1 MNLKKLTLGLLI
13 LPASIW
19 AQVVDLNQKLPTDPD
34 VRIGKLDNGLTYY
47 IRKNGK
53 PEKKVDLRLVLNAGS
68 ILETDKQVGLAHFM
82 EHMVFNGTKT
92 FPKNELISYLQSIGV
107 KFGQHLNAY
116 TSFDETVYFLPIP
129 SDDPVKL
136 DKGFQIL
143 EDWAFNANLDGK
155 DIDDERGVVI
165 EEYRTRLGANERMMK
180 NYLPKML
187 YNSMYAKRLPIGTKE
202 NLETFKH
209 EEIRQFYKDWYRPN
223 LMAVIVVGDINVD
236 EMEAKIKSHFGKY
249 KNPANP
255 KERKSFDIPNHKETF
270 ISVNTDKEA
279 TSSNV
284 QIFYKDNEKAKP
296 STTVGDYKKDLIEG
310 LFSQMLNARLEEYTN
325 DANPP
330 FVYGYSFHGSMY
342 GREKEAFQSMAM
354 TGEDKQLEALRV
366 LAIENER
373 AKRFGF
379 TQSELERAKTE
390 YLAFYEKA
398 FNDKDKNNSSAYLGQ
413 YQGNFLEGEAIPSI
427 DYEYN
432 LVKDLLPTI
441 SLKDVNNVIQSYI
454 KEENRVII
462 LTGPE
467 KEGLKTPTEKDVL
480 AALDVSK
487 VEITPYED
495 AVVAESLIRKEIKP
509 GKVTNTTKNDK
520 LGTTTLTLS
529 NGAKVTY
536 KKTDFKND
544 EIVFGA
550 RSFGGF
556 NLIDNETYKKIQHA
570 SGSVPQAG
578 IAGMDQNA
586 LAKFN
591 TGKLYRVSPYVGG
604 ITEGFSGNATPK
616 DLEFL
621 FQSVHAY
628 FTDLNYDE
636 KAFESEKNKTK
647 SYLANI
653 MAMPEVFFQIELS
666 DFMYGHNARYSSPIP
681 TEKDWDNTDY
691 KKAYEL
697 YKERFAD
704 ASDFEFFFVGNVTD
718 EQMKSMSEKYIASLP
733 ALNRKETPKD
743 TGFRAKTG
751 IHKKEVFKGTDDKAS
766 VRISYGGETT
776 YSQKENL
783 AMQALG
789 EILTIKLIEEL
800 REKEGGVYG
809 AGARG
814 SLSKLPYGSYD
825 FSISYPTNPKDA
837 DKLIELTLKEVEKI
851 QQNGPDAKDLD
862 KFKEGEMTD
871 YTKSLKENKYWL
883 GVLTNAFSE
892 QENPEKALD
901 FEKNLKAL
909 TVKDVQEVAK
919 KYLTKNRVIAVLKPE
934 TAKK

>member
-1 MNLKKLTLGLLI
+1 MNFKRITLALLV
-13 LPASIW
+13 LPASLW
-19 AQVVDLNQKLPTDPD
+19 AQVADLNQKIPNDPD
-34 VRIGKLDNGLTYY
+34 VRIGKLENGLTYY
-47 IRKNGK
+47 IRKNAK

-68 ILETDKQVGLAHFM
+68 ILESDKQVGLAHFL

-143 EDWAFNANLDGK
+143 EDWAFNANLEGK

-165 EEYRTRLGANERMMK
+165 EEYRTRLGASERMMK

-187 YNSMYAKRLPIGTKE
+187 HNSLYANRLPIGTKE

-223 LMAVIVVGDINVD
+223 LMAIIVVGDINVD
-236 EMEAKIKSHFGKY
+236 EMESKVKSHFGKY
-249 KNPANP
+249 KNPANEKP
-255 KERKSFDIPNHKETF
+255 RTTFDIPNHKETF
-270 ISVNTDKEA
+270 VSVNTDKEA

-284 QIFYKDNEKAKP
+284 QIFYKDQGTPKP
-296 STTVGDYKKDLIEG
+296 STTVGDMKQDLIEG

-325 DANPP
+325 SATPP
-330 FVYGYSFHGSMY
+330 FVYGYSFHGSML
-342 GREKEAFQSMAM
+342 GRGKEAFQSMAM
-354 TGEDKQLEALRV
+354 TAEDKQLEAVKV
-366 LAIENER
+366 LALENER
-373 AKRFGF
+373 ARKFGF
-379 TQSELERAKTE
+379 TQSELDRAKKE

-398 FNDKDKNNSSAYLGQ
+398 YNDRDKNNSSAYLGR
-413 YQGNFLEGEAIPSI
+413 YQTNFLLGEAIPSI
-427 DYEYN
+427 EYEYN
-432 LVKDLLPTI
+432 LVKELLPTI
-441 SLKDVNNVIQSYI
+441 TIKETNSLIQSYI
-454 KEENRVII
+454 KDENRVII

-467 KEGLKTPTEKDVL
+467 KEGLKAPTEKEVL

-487 VEITPYED
+487 VEVTPYQD
-495 AVVAESLIRKEIKP
+495 AVVAESLIRTEIKP
-509 GKVTNTTKNDK
+509 GKVVKTSKNDK
-520 LGTTTLTLS
+520 LGTTTLELS

-544 EIVFGA
+544 EILFDA
-550 RSFGGF
+550 ASFGGF
-556 NLIDNETYKKIQHA
+556 NALDTKVYKTINLA
-570 SGSVPQAG
+570 TSAVTQAG

-604 ITEGFSGNATPK
+604 MTEGMYGNSTPK

-621 FQSVHAY
+621 FQSIYAY
-628 FTDLNYDE
+628 FTDLNFDE
-636 KAFESEKNKTK
+636 KAYESEKNKSK
-647 SYLANI
+647 SYYAN
-653 MAMPEVFFQIELS
+653 MMSQPEMFFSKEVN
-666 DFMYGHNARYSSPIP
+666 DFMYGHNERYISFPP
-681 TEKDWDNTDY
+681 TEKDWETTDY

-697 YKERFAD
+697 FKERFAD

-718 EQMKSMSEKYIASLP
+718 ADMKAYAEKYIAALP
-733 ALNRKETPKD
+733 ALNRNETFKD
-743 TGFRAKTG
+743 TGSRAKTG
-751 IHKKEVFKGTDDKAS
+751 VHKKEVFKGNDDKAT
-766 VRISYGGETT
+766 VRISYTGETT
-776 YSQKENL
+776 YSAKENL

-809 AGARG
+809 ASARG
-814 SLSKLPYGSYD
+814 SLNKLPYGSYS
-825 FSISYPTNPKDA
+825 FSIGYPTNPASA

-851 QQNGPDAKDLD
+851 QQNGPEAKDLD

-871 YTKSLKENKYWL
+871 YTKSLKENRYWL
-883 GVLTNAFSE
+883 DVLSDAYTS

-909 TVKDVQEVAK
+909 TLKDVQEVAK
-919 KYLTKNRVIAVLKPE
+919 KYLNKNRVISVLKPE

>member
-1 MNLKKLTLGLLI
+1 MNLKKITLGLLI

-19 AQVVDLNQKLPTDPD
+19 AQVADLNQKIPNDPD
-34 VRIGKLDNGLTYY
+34 VRIGKLENGLTYY
-47 IRKNGK
+47 IRKNAK

-68 ILETDKQVGLAHFM
+68 ILENDKQVGLAHFM
-82 EHMVFNGTKT
+82 EHMVFNGTKA
-92 FPKNELISYLQSIGV
+92 FPKNELINYLQSIGV

-143 EDWAFNANLDGK
+143 EDWAFNANLETK

-187 YNSMYAKRLPIGTKE
+187 HNSLYANRLPIGTKE
-202 NLETFKH
+202 NLETFKP

-236 EMEAKIKSHFGKY
+236 EMEAKVKSHFGKY
-249 KNPANP
+249 KNPVNA

-270 ISVNTDKEA
+270 VSINTDKEA
-279 TSSNV
+279 TSANV
-284 QIFYKDNEKAKP
+284 QIIYKDNHKSKP
-296 STTVGDYKKDLIEG
+296 STTVGDYKTDFIES
-310 LFSQMLNARLEEYTN
+310 LFSSMLNARLEEYTN
-325 DANPP
+325 SPTPP
-330 FVYGYSFHGSMY
+330 FVYGYSFHGSLL

-354 TGEDKQLEALRV
+354 TAEDKQLEAV
-366 LAIENER
+366 KILAIENER

-379 TQSELERAKTE
+379 TQSELDRAKNET
-390 YLAFYEKA
+390 LAYYEKS
-398 FNDKDKNNSSAYLGQ
+398 FNDKDKKNSSAYLGI
-413 YQGNFLEGEAIPSI
+413 YQSNFLEAEAMPSI

-432 LVKDLLPTI
+432 LAKELLPTI
-441 SLKDVNNVIQSYI
+441 TLKDVNSVIQSYI
-454 KEENRVII
+454 KDENRVII

-467 KEGLKTPTEKDVL
+467 KEGLKAPTEKEVL

-487 VEITPYED
+487 VEITAYED
-495 AVVAESLIRKEIKP
+495 AVVAESLIRNEITS
-509 GKVTNTTKNDK
+509 GKVVSTTKNDK
-520 LGTTTLTLS
+520 LNTTTLTLS

-544 EIVFGA
+544 EILFGA
-550 RSFGGF
+550 RSFGGS
-556 NLIDNETYKKIQHA
+556 NLLDNTTYKKTQHA
-570 SGSVPQAG
+570 ASAIPQAG

-586 LAKFN
+586 LTKFN
-591 TGKLYRVSPYVGG
+591 TGKLYRVSPFVGG

-616 DLEFL
+616 DLEYL

-647 SYLANI
+647 SYMANI
-653 MAMPEVFFQIELS
+653 MAMPEVFFQVEVS
-666 DFMYGHNARYSSPIP
+666 DFMYGHNERYSSPIP

-697 YKERFAD
+697 FKERFAD
-704 ASDFEFFFVGNVTD
+704 ASDFEFYFVGNVTD
-718 EQMKSMSEKYIASLP
+718 EQMKTLSEQYLASLP
-733 ALNRKETPKD
+733 ALNRKETFKD
-743 TGFRAKTG
+743 TGFRSKTG
-751 IHKKEVFKGTDDKAS
+751 VHKKEVFKGNDDKAT
-766 VRISYGGETT
+766 VNISYSGETT
-776 YSQKENL
+776 YSAKENL

-789 EILTIKLIEEL
+789 EIITLKLTEEL
-800 REKEGGVYG
+800 REKEGGIYSG
-809 AGARG
+809 RAMGG
-814 SLSKLPYGSYD
+814 LSKLPYGSYN

-851 QQNGPDAKDLD
+851 QQNGPVAEDLV

-871 YTKSLKENKYWL
+871 YTKSLKENGYWL
-883 GVLTNAFSE
+883 NVMLKAFNN

-901 FEKNLKAL
+901 FEKNLQAL
-909 TVKDVQEVAK
+909 TVKDVQDVAK
-919 KYLTKNRVIAVLKPE
+919 KYLVKNRVIAVLKPE

>member
-1 MNLKKLTLGLLI
+1 MNLKRFTLGLLV
-13 LPASIW
+13 LPASLW
-19 AQVVDLNQKLPTDPD
+19 AQIADLNQKIPNDPD
-34 VRIGKLDNGLTYY
+34 VRIGKLENGLTYY

-92 FPKNELISYLQSIGV
+92 FPKNELINYLQSIGV

-129 SDDPVKL
+129 ADDPVKL

-143 EDWAFNANLDGK
+143 EDWAFNANLETK

-187 YNSMYAKRLPIGTKE
+187 HNSLYANRLPIGTKQ
-202 NLETFKH
+202 NLETFKP

-236 EMEAKIKSHFGKY
+236 EMETKVKQHFGKY
-249 KNPANP
+249 KNPANE
-255 KERKSFDIPNHKETF
+255 KARKTFDIPNHKETF
-270 ISVNTDKEA
+270 VSVNTDKEA
-279 TSSNV
+279 TSANV
-284 QIFYKDNEKAKP
+284 QIFYKDSEKAKP
-296 STTVGDYKKDLIEG
+296 STTIADYKHDLIEG

-325 DANPP
+325 NPTPP
-330 FVYGYSFHGSMY
+330 FVYGYSFHGSML

-354 TGEDKQLEALRV
+354 TAEDKQLDAVRT

-373 AKRFGF
+373 ARKYGF
-379 TQSELERAKTE
+379 TQSELDRAKNE
-390 YLAFYEKA
+390 YLAYYEKA
-398 FNDKDKNNSSAYLGQ
+398 FNDKDKNNSSAYLGR
-413 YQGNFLEGEAIPSI
+413 YQSNFLEGEAIPSI
-427 DYEYN
+427 AYEYN
-432 LVKDLLPTI
+432 LVKELLPTI
-441 SLKDVNNVIQSYI
+441 SVKDVNNVIHSYI
-454 KEENRVII
+454 KDENRVII

-467 KEGLKTPTEKDVL
+467 KEGLKVPTEKDVL

-487 VEITPYED
+487 VEITPYQD
-495 AVVAESLIRKEIKP
+495 AVVAESLVRNEIKP
-509 GKVTNTTKNDK
+509 GKVVNTTKNDK
-520 LGTTTLTLS
+520 LGTTTLELS

-544 EIVFGA
+544 EILFSA
-550 RSFGGF
+550 RSFGGS
-556 NLIDNETYKKIQHA
+556 NLTDTKTYKTTYLA
-570 SGSVPQAG
+570 DSAVAQAG

-591 TGKLYRVSPYVGG
+591 TGKLYRVSPFVGG

-616 DLEFL
+616 DLEYL
-621 FQSVHAY
+621 FQSVYAY

-636 KAFESEKNKTK
+636 KAYESEKSK
-647 SYLANI
+647 SKSFYAN
-653 MAMPEVFFQIELS
+653 MMSQPEMYFQKEIS
-666 DFMYGHNARYSSPIP
+666 DFMYGHNERYTSFPP
-681 TEKDWDNTDY
+681 TDKDWENTSY

-697 YKERFAD
+697 FKERFAD

-718 EQMKSMSEKYIASLP
+718 EQMKSLSEKYLASLP
-733 ALNRKETPKD
+733 SINRKETYKD
-743 TGFRAKTG
+743 SGSRAKTG
-751 IHKKEVFKGTDDKAS
+751 THKKEVFKGNDDKAT
-766 VRISYGGETT
+766 VRISYSGETT
-776 YSQKENL
+776 YSAKENL
-783 AMQALG
+783 AMEALG

-814 SLSKLPYGSYD
+814 GLNKLPYGSYS
-825 FSISYPTNPKDA
+825 FSISYPTNPASA

-851 QQNGPDAKDLD
+851 QKNGPEAKDLE
-862 KFKEGEMTD
+862 KFKEGELTD
-871 YTKSLKENKYWL
+871 YTKALKENRYWL
-883 GVLTNAFSE
+883 EVMVKAFND
-892 QENPEKALD
+892 QEDPNKALE

-909 TVKDVQEVAK
+909 TAKDVQDVAN
-919 KYLTKNRVIAVLKPE
+919 KYLNKNRVIAVLKPE

>member
-1 MNLKKLTLGLLI
+1 MNFKKISLALLV
-13 LPASIW
+13 LPASLW
-19 AQVVDLNQKLPTDPD
+19 AQVADLNQKIPNDPD
-34 VRIGKLDNGLTYY
+34 VRIGKLENGLTYY
-47 IRKNGK
+47 IRKNAK

-92 FPKNELISYLQSIGV
+92 FPKNELINYLQSIGV

-143 EDWAFNANLDGK
+143 EDWAFNANLETQ

-187 YNSMYAKRLPIGTKE
+187 HNSLYANRLPIGTKE
-202 NLETFKH
+202 NLETFQH

-236 EMEAKIKSHFGKY
+236 EMEGKIKSHFGKY
-249 KNPANP
+249 KNPTNL
-255 KERKSFDIPNHKETF
+255 KERKTFDIPNHKETF
-270 ISVNTDKEA
+270 VSINTDKEA
-279 TSSNV
+279 TSANV
-284 QIFYKDNEKAKP
+284 QIFYKDSEKAKP
-296 STTVGDYKKDLIEG
+296 STTVGDYRIDFVEG
-310 LFSQMLNARLEEYTN
+310 LFSRMLNARLEEYTN

-330 FVYGYSFHGSMY
+330 FVYGYSFHGSLL

-354 TGEDKQLEALRV
+354 TAEDKQLDAVRT

-373 AKRFGF
+373 ARKFGF
-379 TQSELERAKTE
+379 TQSELDRAKNE
-390 YLAFYEKA
+390 YLASYEKMY
-398 FNDKDKNNSSAYLGQ
+398 NDRDKNNSSVYLGR
-413 YQGNFLEGEAIPSI
+413 YQNNFLKGEAIPSI
-427 DYEYN
+427 EYSYN
-432 LVKDLLPTI
+432 LVKELLPTI
-441 SLKDVNNVIQSYI
+441 TLEDVNNVIQSYI
-454 KEENRVII
+454 KDENRVII

-467 KEGLKTPTEKDVL
+467 KEGLKTPTEQDVL

-495 AVVAESLIRKEIKP
+495 VVVAESLIRNEIKP
-509 GKVTNTTKNDK
+509 GNVVKTTKNDK
-520 LGTTTLTLS
+520 LGTTTLELS

-544 EIVFGA
+544 EILFNA
-550 RSFGGF
+550 ASFGGF
-556 NLIDNETYKKIQHA
+556 NLLDTKTYKVINLA
-570 SGSVPQAG
+570 TSAVPQAG

-604 ITEGFSGNATPK
+604 MTEGFYGNSTPK
-616 DLEFL
+616 DLELL
-621 FQSVHAY
+621 FQSVYAY

-636 KAFESEKNKTK
+636 KAYESEKNKSK
-647 SYLANI
+647 SFYANI
-653 MAMPEVFFQIELS
+653 MSRPETYFSKEVS
-666 DFMYGHNARYSSPIP
+666 DFMYGHNERYISFPP
-681 TEKDWDNTDY
+681 EEKDWETTDY
-691 KKAYEL
+691 KKAYDL
-697 YKERFAD
+697 FKERFAD

-718 EQMKSMSEKYIASLP
+718 EQMKTLSEKYLASLP
-733 ALNRKETPKD
+733 ALNRKETFKD
-743 TGFRAKTG
+743 TGTRAITG
-751 IHKKEVFKGTDDKAS
+751 VHKKEIFKGNDDKAT
-766 VRISYGGETT
+766 VRISYTGETT
-776 YSQKENL
+776 YSEKEDL

-789 EILTIKLIEEL
+789 EIVTIKLIEEL

-814 SLSKLPYGSYD
+814 SLNKLPYGSYS
-825 FSISYPTNPKDA
+825 FSISYPTNPASA
-837 DKLIELTLKEVEKI
+837 DKLIDLTLKEIEKI
-851 QQNGPDAKDLD
+851 QQNGPEAKDLD

-871 YTKSLKENKYWL
+871 YTKSLKENNYWL
-883 GVLTNAFSE
+883 DVLSDAYTS

-909 TVKDVQEVAK
+909 TAKDVQEVAK
-919 KYLTKNRVIAVLKPE
+919 KYLTNNRVIAVLKPE